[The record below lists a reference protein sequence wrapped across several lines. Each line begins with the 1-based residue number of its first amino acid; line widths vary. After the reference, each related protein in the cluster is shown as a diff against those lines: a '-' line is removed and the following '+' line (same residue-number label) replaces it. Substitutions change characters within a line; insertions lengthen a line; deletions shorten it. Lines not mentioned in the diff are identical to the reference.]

1 MDGKEMRPIVIST
14 SGKVE
19 GIRGLFKDERT
30 GRFFVRKTI
39 KTADGRTLD
48 RQKTVQVNT
57 NLTFSGLERLAL
69 KALKDLEKEMMPV
82 LETLPTLSAKETKS
96 PVEAGKAQL
105 KKFLESE
112 KGKYSAKTW
121 AEKAKRCEGFALVTR
136 SLLKSEEVISS
147 HNKILLLE
155 KLAKFEGRNEATEI
169 FKDLSSVFNS
179 ALKAGV
185 HVGVNPTSL
194 VKKPCDVLK
203 KDFKYI
209 TIKQMGEIINLIN
222 IEFEYNLTKV
232 TKEYTKQEL
241 LLYFYLLCIG
251 MRASSAILY
260 KSEDLRELEGNYIY
274 NVINNKIGKVMP
286 YYQIISKNI
295 YNKFNLFYIDK
306 FTHSDIELSR
316 EINKY
321 IKVVCGQEYSCKH
334 CRKGFCNECCSA
346 SFQPQDVEMITHE
359 PSSVFYKN
367 YYSIGQTKVN
377 DIMIW
382 FNSELEKYINFN

>member
-1 MDGKEMRPIVIST
+1 MDEKEMKPIIIST

-30 GRFFVRKTI
+30 GRFFVRKTL
-39 KTADGRTLD
+39 KTADGRVLD

-69 KALKDLEKEMMPV
+69 KALKDLEKEMKPV
-82 LETLPTLSAKETKS
+82 LETLPTPSAKATKS
-96 PVEAGKAQL
+96 PVEAGQAQL

-112 KGKYSAKTW
+112 KGKYSEKTW

-136 SLLKSEEVISS
+136 SLLKSEEAISS
-147 HNKILLLE
+147 HNKNLLLE
-155 KLAKFEGRNEATEI
+155 KLARYEGRNEATEI

-209 TIKQMGEIINLIN
+209 TIKQMGLIINLIN
-222 IEFEYNLTKV
+222 IDFEYNIAKA

-241 LLYFYLLCIG
+241 L
-251 MRASSAILY
+251 
-260 KSEDLRELEGNYIY
+260 
-274 NVINNKIGKVMP
+274 
-286 YYQIISKNI
+286 
-295 YNKFNLFYIDK
+295 
-306 FTHSDIELSR
+306 
-316 EINKY
+316 
-321 IKVVCGQEYSCKH
+321 
-334 CRKGFCNECCSA
+334 
-346 SFQPQDVEMITHE
+346 
-359 PSSVFYKN
+359 
-367 YYSIGQTKVN
+367 
-377 DIMIW
+377 
-382 FNSELEKYINFN
+382 

>member
-19 GIRGLFKDERT
+19 GIKGLFKDERT

-39 KTADGRTLD
+39 KTADGRVLD

-69 KALKDLEKEMMPV
+69 KALKDLEKEMKPV
-82 LETLPTLSAKETKS
+82 LETLPTPSAKQSKS
-96 PVEAGKAQL
+96 PVEAGQAQL

-112 KGKYSAKTW
+112 KGKYSEKTW

-147 HNKILLLE
+147 HNKNLLLE
-155 KLAKFEGRNEATEI
+155 KLEKYEGRNEATEI

-209 TIKQMGEIINLIN
+209 TIKQMGLIINLIN
-222 IEFEYNLTKV
+222 IDFEYNIAKV
-232 TKEYTKQEL
+232 SKEYTKQEL

-260 KSEDLRELEGNYIY
+260 KIEDLRELEGNYIY

-295 YNKFNLFYIDK
+295 YNKFNLFFIDR

-316 EINKY
+316 ELNKY
-321 IKVVCGQEYSCKH
+321 IKEVCGQDYSCKH
-334 CRKGFCNECCSA
+334 CRKGFCNECCAA

-382 FNSELEKYINFN
+382 FNSELEKYINFD